1 MEPGNSK
8 LSALKARVILAASV
22 LAAGLAAC
30 GDDAPPRAPA
40 PKVAP
45 PAAPAAP
52 RADANPAP
60 AAKPAPAAANA
71 ADRSL
76 AARVKDA
83 LLAEKALNA
92 HGIEVDA
99 KNGVVTLF
107 GTVDNKARREQ
118 AAKIAAGIEGARS
131 VENKLVVVAGS

>member
-1 MEPGNSK
+1 MDFDN
-8 LSALKARVILAASV
+8 ARPLVISRFVLPIVILA
-22 LAAGLAAC
+22 LGLGAC
-30 GDDAPPRAPA
+30 SDDAPPPTPR

-52 RADANPAP
+52 RADAAPAPVAKPAAP
-60 AAKPAPAAANA
+60 AANT

-99 KNGVVTLF
+99 RDGVVTLF
-107 GTVDNKARREQ
+107 GTVENKARREQ
-118 AAKIAAGIEGARS
+118 AAKIAARVEGARS

>member
-1 MEPGNSK
+1 MD
-8 LSALKARVILAASV
+8 LDSARPFVISPRVALAIVILA
-22 LAAGLAAC
+22 LGLGAC
-30 GDDAPPRAPA
+30 SDDAPPPTPR

-45 PAAPAAP
+45 PAAP
-52 RADANPAP
+52 RADAAPAPVAKPAAP
-60 AAKPAPAAANA
+60 AANT

-99 KNGVVTLF
+99 KDGVVTLF
-107 GTVDNKARREQ
+107 GTVENKARREQ
-118 AAKIAAGIEGARS
+118 AAKIAARVEGARS